1 MKKAIVYCITLSII
15 ILTSCSSPKK
25 VKTEDASS
33 AAESTE
39 QTKTNNNTQAM
50 TKVLLKTTMG
60 DITIAL
66 YDDTPQHKANFI
78 KLVNDKFYDGLLFH
92 RIIKGF
98 MIQGGDPNSK
108 TAKAGQQLGDGDVG
122 YTIPAEFVPAHFH
135 KRGAVCAARMGDNV
149 NPQKASSGCQFYI
162 VDGTVY
168 DNDKINMIAQRTG
181 KTFSPEQVQAYTT
194 VGGSPWLDGDYT
206 VFGEVI
212 SGMEVVDKI
221 AGQQKDGA
229 DRPIEDIKIISAT
242 VIR

>member
-1 MKKAIVYCITLSII
+1 MKGFFYSCIILSII
-15 ILTSCSSPKK
+15 ALTSCSSPKK
-25 VKTEDASS
+25 VKTEENSATTG
-33 AAESTE
+33 AAE
-39 QTKTNNNTQAM
+39 QTSQNNNTQKM
-50 TKVLLKTTMG
+50 TKVLLKTTFG

-66 YDDTPQHKANFI
+66 YDDTPQHKENFI

-122 YTIPAEFVPAHFH
+122 YTIPAEFVPAHYH
-135 KRGAVCAARMGDNV
+135 KRGALAAAREPDQV

-162 VDGTVY
+162 VDGTIY
-168 DNDKINMIAQRTG
+168 DNDKMTMIAQRTG

-194 VGGSPWLDGDYT
+194 VGGAPWLDGDYT

-212 SGMEVVDKI
+212 KGMEVVDKI
-221 AGQQKDGA
+221 ADQQKDRN
-229 DRPIEDIKIISAT
+229 DRPLEDIKIISAT
-242 VIR
+242 IIR

>member
-1 MKKAIVYCITLSII
+1 MKKTIVYCIALSII
-15 ILTSCSSPKK
+15 TLISCSSPKK
-25 VKTEDASS
+25 VKTADDA
-33 AAESTE
+33 AAKEAAV
-39 QTKTNNNTQAM
+39 QKTPNNNTQEM
-50 TKVLLKTTMG
+50 TKVLLKTTLG

-66 YDDTPQHKANFI
+66 YDDTPAHRDNFH
-78 KLVNDKFYDGLLFH
+78 KLVNDKFYDGVLFH

-98 MIQGGDPNSK
+98 MIQGGDPDSK
-108 TAKAGQQLGDGDVG
+108 TAKPGQRLGSGDVG

-168 DNDKINMIAQRTG
+168 DNDKLNMIAQRTG

-194 VGGSPWLDGDYT
+194 IGGAPFLDGDYT

-212 SGMEVVDKI
+212 NGMEVVDKI
-221 AGQQKDGA
+221 ASQQKDGA
-229 DRPIEDIKIISAT
+229 DRPLEDIKIISAT
-242 VIR
+242 MLR